1 MNVLTP
7 ISALGPKRQSVQ
19 NQISDIVA
27 GGSTRLFN
35 TVNDQFAALQS
46 HPSKHIKALVV
57 LTDGNDTVNQMTLD
71 HLVARL
77 TPASSDRNAG
87 EGVKIFTIA
96 YGGDADVNALT
107 KIANA
112 TGGQEYAGNP
122 QNIRQVYQQISQF
135 F

>member
-1 MNVLTP
+1 VAQINRRAVKKQLR
-7 ISALGPKRQSVQ
+7 LGAQRLHHP
-19 NQISDIVA
+19 
-27 GGSTRLFN
+27 STRLFN
-35 TVNDQFAALQS
+35 TVNDQFAALQAR
-46 HPSKHIKALVV
+46 PSKHIKAIVV

-71 HLVARL
+71 QLIARL
-77 TPASSDRNAG
+77 SPASSDRNTG

-107 KIANA
+107 KIANT